1 MAKHDENKDV
11 RLLSRIVKVNTV
23 NKTIKAPKGTLIG
36 IRSWGRIDYLTNYC
50 GYVFIYDNTAKVNIF
65 SNDTEI
71 SFKSSNKNKDRDL
84 NYKMRRNSKRTQ
96 L

>member
-11 RLLSRIVKVNTV
+11 RLLSRIVKVNTI

-36 IRSWGRIDYLTNYC
+36 IRSWGRIDYLTHYQ
-50 GYVFIYDNTAKVNIF
+50 GYVFIWDNTASAGIS
-65 SNDTEI
+65 SNDTEN
-71 SFKSSNKNKDRDL
+71 SSKSSNKKKDRDS
-84 NYKMRRNSKRTQ
+84 NYKIRRNTKRTQ

>member
-11 RLLSRIVKVNTV
+11 RLVSRIAKVNTV

-50 GYVFIYDNTAKVNIF
+50 GYVFIWDNTVKVNIF
-65 SNDTEI
+65 SNDTET
-71 SFKSSNKNKDRDL
+71 SSKSSNKNKDKDL